1 MSLLLVCAHTDILV
15 PLPRTDLLAS
25 ITVVAGWGGCVTAL
39 RTDLPVHAVCFVAL
53 ALLFAA
59 DAVDTEDSLYPA
71 ACMFAVLFALQ
82 RLPCCSLL

>member
-1 MSLLLVCAHTDILV
+1 M
-15 PLPRTDLLAS
+15 
-25 ITVVAGWGGCVTAL
+25 TAL

-59 DAVDTEDSLYPA
+59 DAVDTEDSLYLS